1 MNNLKK
7 IVLALFLLGTTIFYG
22 QRRPDRDK
30 IKSLKVAFLTERLD
44 LNSAEAQAFWPVYNE
59 YQDSKE
65 ALRKKERTQIRGK
78 IKDADALSEKQA
90 QDLLDKYI
98 SFENEEEALENDFLK
113 EISTVI
119 SAKKTI
125 LLMKAEEDF
134 KRRLIQQYR
143 KNRSGGGGYR

>member
-1 MNNLKK
+1 MMNNIKK
-7 IVLALFLLGTTIFYG
+7 IVLVVFLLTATLFYG

-44 LNSAEAQAFWPVYNE
+44 LNSKEAQAFWPVYNE
-59 YQDSKE
+59 YQE
-65 ALRKKERTQIRGK
+65 RRETLRQKERTQIRGK
-78 IKDADALSEKQA
+78 INDADALSEKQA
-90 QDLLDKYI
+90 QDLLNQYI
-98 SFENEEEALENDFLK
+98 SFENEEEAMENDFLK

-143 KNRSGGGGYR
+143 KNRGGGGFR